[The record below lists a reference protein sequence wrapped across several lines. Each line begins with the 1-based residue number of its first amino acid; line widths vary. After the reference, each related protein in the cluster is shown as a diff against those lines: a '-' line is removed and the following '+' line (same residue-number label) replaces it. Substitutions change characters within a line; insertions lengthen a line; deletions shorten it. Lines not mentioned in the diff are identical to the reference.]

1 CHRLHPHP
9 LPTRRSSDLPTT
21 ALDVTTQ
28 AQILK
33 LIKRIQAE
41 RQMSLLF
48 ITHDFGVVA
57 DMADRVAV
65 MRHGRIVESGVV
77 GEVLGN
83 PRSEEHTSEL
93 QSRENLVC

>member
-1 CHRLHPHP
+1 M
-9 LPTRRSSDLPTT
+9 
-21 ALDVTTQ
+21 TTQ
-28 AQILK
+28 AQITK

-65 MRHGRIVESGVV
+65 MRHGRIVESGAVAA
-77 GEVLGN
+77 VLGI
-83 PRSEEHTSEL
+83 PP
-93 QSRENLVC
+93 VPIPAP